1 MFVHLIITKVGKI
14 FVESEVLREG
24 NEQLLNNLD
33 EGVVIIDE
41 DSKDILFQNRSA
53 EVLHQLNQTKT

>member
-53 EVLHQLNQTKT
+53 EVLHQLKQTKT